1 MTATGRART
10 KYVGR
15 VDRTMETDRIVDVV
29 LGTVMIVL
37 GLVPTA
43 LLVLGRG
50 GSVLLD
56 GVGVLPTRLRT
67 LLVVTSLCG
76 LVLSAMGV
84 VTIRYGRSGSR
95 STSLY

>member
-1 MTATGRART
+1 MDT
-10 KYVGR
+10 
-15 VDRTMETDRIVDVV
+15 TMETDRIADVV

-56 GVGVLPTRLRT
+56 GVGVLPVRLRT
-67 LLVVTSLCG
+67 LLLVVTSLCG

-84 VTIRYGRSGSR
+84 VTIRYGRSRSR
-95 STSLY
+95 STGLY